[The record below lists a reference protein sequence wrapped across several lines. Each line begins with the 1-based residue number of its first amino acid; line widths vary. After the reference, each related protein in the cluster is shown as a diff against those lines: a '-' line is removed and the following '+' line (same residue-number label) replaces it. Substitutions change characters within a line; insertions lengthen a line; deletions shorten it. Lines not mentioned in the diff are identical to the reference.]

1 MQHTEELKEAI
12 QNIDVGEIEAIADDM
27 QMATDVLKMD
37 EETQTMSH
45 RYMRKMQAQAIKKAK
60 RAKRKGTHVA
70 RQEKTRQ
77 YSVEYYTNIVGVV
90 EQAIAR

>member
-1 MQHTEELKEAI
+1 MEQEI
-12 QNIDVGEIEAIADDM
+12 QKALSTIDVKDAEAMATDM

-45 RYMRKMQAQAIKKAK
+45 RHIRKTQLQAFKMAK
-60 RAKRKGTHVA
+60 RAKRKGTHVTK
-70 RQEKTRQ
+70 RTKPTQ
-77 YSVEYYTNIVGVV
+77 YSVKYYENIVGVV